1 MKERE
6 SLPDYSRKRR
16 RRAQTPEEREAQLI
30 SLAMDCVEE
39 RIRNGKAS
47 SQELVHFL
55 RAGSNK
61 ERYEKEKLAL
71 ELELVKAKTENLRMA
86 QKNEEMYAEAL
97 RAFKRY
103 SGTAEEDEEDVHST
117 RDVDNPS

>member
-1 MKERE
+1 MKTTE
-6 SLPDYSRKRR
+6 SSPVSNKRR
-16 RRAQTPEEREAQLI
+16 RRRAMSPEEREAQLI
-30 SLAMDCVEE
+30 SLTMDTVEE
-39 RIRNGKAS
+39 RIRTGKAS

-71 ELELVKAKTENLRMA
+71 ELELVKAKTENLRMQ
-86 QKNEEMYAEAL
+86 QKNDEMYAEAL

-103 SGTAEEDEEDVHST
+103 SGADPDEEEDDEDIF
-117 RDVDNPS
+117 

>member
-1 MKERE
+1 MKSTE
-6 SLPDYSRKRR
+6 SSPVSNKRR
-16 RRAQTPEEREAQLI
+16 RRRAMSPEEREAQLI
-30 SLAMDCVEE
+30 SLTMDCVEE

-71 ELELVKAKTENLRMA
+71 ELELVKAKTENLRMQ
-86 QKNEEMYAEAL
+86 QKNDEMYAEAL

-103 SGTAEEDEEDVHST
+103 SGTDMDEEEDDEDLF
-117 RDVDNPS
+117 